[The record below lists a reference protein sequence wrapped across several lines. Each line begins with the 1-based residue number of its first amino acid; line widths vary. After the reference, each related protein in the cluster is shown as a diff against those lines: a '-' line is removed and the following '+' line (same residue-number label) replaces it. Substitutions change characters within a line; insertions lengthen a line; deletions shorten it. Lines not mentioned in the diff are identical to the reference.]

1 MQPTKRSR
9 FGEANLILLFLFF
22 YFSQTCIIFKFNEI
36 LEMKP
41 FVTDNET
48 KIRSLLLRLMLLYY
62 CLHHRMQITG
72 RADCSE
78 DRCCVHSSTP

>member
-41 FVTDNET
+41 FVSDNET
-48 KIRSLLLRLMLLYY
+48 KIRSLRLRSLDL
-62 CLHHRMQITG
+62 
-72 RADCSE
+72 CSFTF
-78 DRCCVHSSTP
+78 VFTI

>member
-22 YFSQTCIIFKFNEI
+22 YFSQTCIIFIFNEI

-41 FVTDNET
+41 FVSDNET
-48 KIRSLLLRLMLLYY
+48 KIRSLLLRLMLL
-62 CLHHRMQITG
+62 C
-72 RADCSE
+72 CSFII
-78 DRCCVHSSTP
+78 VSTIECRLQVG